1 LSTKLRIVAAATA
14 ALAATIF
21 WLGDAVPA
29 KAVPIFA
36 QRYHL
41 RCTSCHSVLP
51 ELNSFGV
58 YFRQHGYKLPIEEH
72 GTTMFAIR
80 YQMSYTQNP
89 APDSPRWTPGAIVL
103 GDAAVGDINAF
114 MHYSLGAQGGPGGMY
129 LLFLTNYN
137 EHTSSSYRFGLFELP
152 LAQSPGQ
159 RLDDLQP
166 YGYYGAHVGLN
177 DLPLSSP
184 RWGFWDER
192 FFGNLR
198 VDFTAAVSDFKGA
211 AYGGKPVDTGET
223 TSPATPELGLW
234 LDDTLFDK
242 NDTEL
247 DLGGETLN
255 GMQSILPTGRGAFD
269 DPYQRYGLLAHA
281 GLGKFDL
288 QAEQWWGYDHNA
300 DGFGTNI
307 ASSGGY
313 ARVKF
318 YPIPHLYLGLRYDAQ
333 ANPLVSRDMTY
344 YAAGMIEPFRLLVQD
359 VVPIGTP
366 GQKPTLGGALTV
378 AFPGPLKY

>member
-1 LSTKLRIVAAATA
+1 MFTNTRATVAAIAFAAA
-14 ALAATIF
+14 ALFWFGSAT
-21 WLGDAVPA
+21 PA
-29 KAVPIFA
+29 RAVPIFA

-51 ELNSFGV
+51 ELNAFGN

-80 YQMSYTQNP
+80 YQMSYTENP
-89 APDSPRWTPGAIVL
+89 AEGSPRWTPGGIVL
-103 GDAAVGDINAF
+103 GDAATGAINVF

-137 EHTSSSYRFGLFELP
+137 AHTDSSYRFGLFELP

-159 RLDDLQP
+159 RLDDLQG

-198 VDFTAAVSDFKGA
+198 ADLTVAVSDFKGA
-211 AYGGKPVDTGET
+211 AYGGKPTNTGET
-223 TSPATPELGLW
+223 TNPAIPETGLW
-234 LDDTLFDK
+234 LDDTLLNK
-242 NDTEL
+242 NGNEF
-247 DLGGETLN
+247 DLGGEAMN
-255 GMQSILPTGRGAFD
+255 GTQNILVTGRNSFY
-269 DPYQRYGLLAHA
+269 DPYQRYGLLAHSS
-281 GLGKFDL
+281 LGQFDL

-318 YPIPHLYLGLRYDAQ
+318 YPIPHLYLGARYDAQ
-333 ANPLVSRDMTY
+333 SNPFVTRDMTY
-344 YAAGMIEPFRLLVQD
+344 YAAGMIEPFRLLIQD
-359 VVPIGTP
+359 VVPIAAP
-366 GQKPTLGGALTV
+366 GQKPTVGGALTV

>member
-1 LSTKLRIVAAATA
+1 MRIRAMGVAALG
-14 ALAATIF
+14 ALFA
-21 WLGDAVPA
+21 WLGYAEPA
-29 KAVPIFA
+29 RAVPIFA

-41 RCTSCHSVLP
+41 RCTACHSVLP

-58 YFRQHGYKLPIEEH
+58 YFRQHGYRLPIEEH

-80 YQMSYTQNP
+80 YQMSYSQNP
-89 APDSPRWTPGAIVL
+89 PANSPRWTPGGIVL
-103 GDAAVGDINAF
+103 GDAATGAINVF

-159 RLDDLQP
+159 RLDDLQG

-184 RWGFWDER
+184 RWGVWDER

-211 AYGGKPVDTGET
+211 AYGGKPINTGET
-223 TSPATPELGLW
+223 TSPAIPETGLW
-234 LDDTLFDK
+234 LDDTVLSK
-242 NDTEL
+242 NVEL
-247 DLGGETLN
+247 DLGGEALN
-255 GMQSILPTGRGAFD
+255 GTQFIVPSGRRSFD
-269 DPYQRYGLLAHA
+269 DPYQRYGLLAHST
-281 GLGKFDL
+281 LGKFDV

-300 DGFGTNI
+300 DGFGTTI
-307 ASSGGY
+307 PSSGGY
-313 ARVKF
+313 ARLKF

-333 ANPLVSRDMTY
+333 ANPFVTRDMTY
-344 YAAGMIEPFRLLVQD
+344 YAAGMIAPFRLLIQD
-359 VVPIGTP
+359 VVPIAAP